1 MDREAHPEAGAELCR
16 RASSA
21 PSAAGRTAL
30 EDHDSCG
37 RINRG
42 SVVACVRRPA
52 IVMLKKWQLHE
63 ILHSCIRCAK
73 RAMSYPHVEK
83 LPDPTRFYFTM
94 IMSTC

>member
-1 MDREAHPEAGAELCR
+1 
-16 RASSA
+16 
-21 PSAAGRTAL
+21 
-30 EDHDSCG
+30 
-37 RINRG
+37 
-42 SVVACVRRPA
+42 
-52 IVMLKKWQLHE
+52 VMLKKWQLHE